1 MSESKKPLFGNKTR
15 WTTKELVTKLE
26 KFCQSPEGADA
37 KESLAD
43 PMGFADGQTSFD
55 IRKIDLVPNTIVGS
69 PEKYRLIIIVQ

>member
-15 WTTKELVTKLE
+15 WTTRELVTKLE

-37 KESLAD
+37 KVSLAV
-43 PMGFADGQTSFD
+43 PMGFTDGQTSFD

>member
-1 MSESKKPLFGNKTR
+1 MSESKNPLFGNKTR

-37 KESLAD
+37 KVSLAV